1 MKLSKKLIT
10 FVAGGL
16 VLANAFIFGSELPLV
31 IYDDAVSEKVGDGN
45 WDVQLWIP
53 NYDKDKSEGSCSIM
67 TGLIGRYGAFAF
79 YFGEGQLS
87 EIKGKKDNVYLCFD
101 VKFTKKNQ
109 QLQVRFVDTD
119 DGTKK
124 NIPWRLA
131 YDLKASDYKVDEWCK
146 VEIPLSSMFCW
157 GGWSNITNT
166 WTDIGSNEFDFTRVE
181 KLEFAAEEAPVSSKF
196 LIDNI
201 RIIEK

>member
-10 FVAGGL
+10 LIAGGL
-16 VLANAFIFGSELPLV
+16 FLASAMSFASELPLV
-31 IYDDAVSEKVGDGN
+31 IYDDNDGPDIGDGN
-45 WDVQLWIP
+45 WNVQLWIP
-53 NYDKDKSEGSCSIM
+53 NYDKDKSEGKNSIM
-67 TGLIGRYGAFAF
+67 TGLIERYGAFAF
-79 YFGEGQLS
+79 YFPEGKLS
-87 EIKGKKDNVYLCFD
+87 EIAGKKDKVYLTFD
-101 VKFTKKNQ
+101 IKFTKKNQ
-109 QLQVRFVDTD
+109 AFQVRFVDTD

-131 YDLKASDYKVDEWCK
+131 YDMKASDYTVDQWCK
-146 VEIPLSSMFCW
+146 VEIPLSSMNCW